1 MVQYF
6 LDGGPFMYPILV
18 VFIIGLAFV
27 IERFISLTLSS
38 VNTKSFVIKVNKA
51 LQEGGLEAATE
62 VCASTRGPIASVFNA
77 GMMRWNR
84 GIDQVEKGIMSA
96 GQIELS
102 FLEKNLVWL
111 STVIAVAPM
120 LGFTG
125 TVWGMIEAF
134 KSIAAA
140 NDISPSIVANGIS
153 QALLTTLFGLIVAMI
168 VQVCNNFFISMIDKI
183 VGDMQESSVQ
193 FVDTLIAYEESN
205 GKPGA
210 ATEEASAKD

>member
-6 LDGGPFMYPILV
+6 LDGGPFMYPILG

-27 IERFISLTLSS
+27 IERFVSLTLSS
-38 VNTKSFVIKVNKA
+38 VNTKKFVIGVNKA
-51 LQEGGLEAATE
+51 LNEGGHEAAME
-62 VCASTRGPIASVFNA
+62 LCSSTRGPVASVFNA

-84 GIDQVEKGIMSA
+84 GIDQVEKAIMSA

-125 TVWGMIEAF
+125 TVWGMIGAF
-134 KSIAAA
+134 KAIAAA
-140 NDISPSIVANGIS
+140 NDISPSIVAGGIS
-153 QALLTTLFGLIVAMI
+153 EALLTTVFGLIVAMI
-168 VQVCNNFFISMIDKI
+168 IQVFNNLFISMIDKI

-193 FVDTLIAYEESN
+193 FIDTLVEYDEKNS
-205 GKPGA
+205 KA
-210 ATEEASAKD
+210 AE